1 VEDETRALTSAL
13 DEQLTREARQLE
25 DKRERLHQVR
35 ARTAAENAARV
46 REVAA
51 RLQKYGEIDRTLVRA
66 RLKVE
71 ALGGGEERE

>member
-1 VEDETRALTSAL
+1 
-13 DEQLTREARQLE
+13 
-25 DKRERLHQVR
+25 
-35 ARTAAENAARV
+35 
-46 REVAA
+46 VAA